1 VVVEVIQRADA
12 TAPTTTTERKR
23 NAALV
28 FDSAAGSTARLR
40 QSAAGSA
47 VAMRFTLSGLG

>member
-1 VVVEVIQRADA
+1 VIQRADA